1 MALNTASEVI
11 SFARKLEETGAQFY
25 EDLARLYDNDT
36 ETLLSFAGMNRKS
49 IIQIERTYYGV
60 ISDALEG
67 GFAFEIEEDLYTLPA
82 EPPGKT
88 GYREGLNR
96 AVEIERKIKRFY
108 EDAAGQSKPLMA
120 DVPRAFSLAARKR
133 ESRIATLESLIENS
147 GQP

>member
-25 EDLARLYDNDT
+25 EELARLYDNDT